1 MANAVILQNCFQI
14 FPKKAFYE
22 VRLTRDSL
30 IYEETSFRG
39 CCQGSTQKH
48 SVIKLRDVYGVK
60 LFKSREPADDS
71 AYFHVFSCPLR
82 KDRRECEKLPF
93 KVSGWENSIAN
104 VKLAEKWV
112 RTISWLVKCPSMDL
126 ESIQAK
132 KNLPPSRKMLVFVNP
147 FSGKGK
153 SLKIFRNK
161 VAPMFENADI
171 DYKLVITEYAG
182 HAKAYASQL
191 CIPEWDGVVI
201 CSGDGLVF
209 EVLNGFMNRQDW
221 EVAIKM
227 PIGVIPTGS
236 GNALCF
242 SSLHASGEPMEVV
255 CAIYAVIRGNI
266 HEMDIASIV
275 TPTSR
280 FYSFL
285 SMTWGI
291 MSDVDIESE
300 KYRYLGNARFTVGAV
315 VRILNLRLYQ
325 GRISYLP
332 YEEDGQFTRSS
343 GFDMPDLKPAPSDG
357 ILFQSPR
364 DADAESF
371 KSPSGSFYSMPGSP
385 TEERLPGMMGSGCVN
400 PGIDREQPSVNSIAE
415 NIFQEPENSGNLVS
429 TSNKN
434 AELVVPGNQFG
445 PELNLLPAL
454 EENLP
459 SSWKSVEGKFILCS
473 SVMMSHLGPD
483 ICAAPQSKFGDGILY
498 VAYAEAGISK
508 MQLLDMFMK
517 MEDGS
522 HIDCEEIVC
531 VRACAFRLEPD
542 LTQLG
547 TIAIDGE
554 LIPYSAVQ
562 GQVHRG
568 LGRVMC
574 V

>member
-1 MANAVILQNCFQI
+1 
-14 FPKKAFYE
+14 
-22 VRLTRDSL
+22 
-30 IYEETSFRG
+30 
-39 CCQGSTQKH
+39 
-48 SVIKLRDVYGVK
+48 
-60 LFKSREPADDS
+60 
-71 AYFHVFSCPLR
+71 
-82 KDRRECEKLPF
+82 
-93 KVSGWENSIAN
+93 
-104 VKLAEKWV
+104 
-112 RTISWLVKCPSMDL
+112 
-126 ESIQAK
+126 
-132 KNLPPSRKMLVFVNP
+132 LPPSRKMLVFVNP

-343 GFDMPDLKPAPSDG
+343 G
-357 ILFQSPR
+357 
-364 DADAESF
+364 
-371 KSPSGSFYSMPGSP
+371 
-385 TEERLPGMMGSGCVN
+385 
-400 PGIDREQPSVNSIAE
+400 
-415 NIFQEPENSGNLVS
+415 
-429 TSNKN
+429 
-434 AELVVPGNQFG
+434 NQFG